1 VKDLDNKVAFITGG
15 ASGIGLA
22 MAKVFSSAGMKVVIA
37 DIREEFLDEAM
48 TQFNGDSGLVHAIQ
62 LDVTDRGAMARAA
75 DETERVFGKVHLLCN
90 NAAINIFG
98 PMDEGT
104 FADWDWVMNVN
115 LNGVINGIVTF
126 IPRIKAHGEGGHV
139 VNTASMA
146 AFIAGPG
153 AGIYTVS
160 KFAVRGLSEAFW
172 YALAPQNIG
181 VSVLCPGLVRSK
193 IYQSENIRPPEFAG
207 SGYDPNDE
215 FTQRLEEV
223 HKIGMDPMEVAE
235 KVLRGIKRNDL
246 YIFSHPDHKQEV
258 RELCE
263 EIMAAFPD
271 EEPEPQRMAFEDFRR
286 KQKAEVKAKGN
297 AVLSGR

>member
-1 VKDLDNKVAFITGG
+1 
-15 ASGIGLA
+15 
-22 MAKVFSSAGMKVVIA
+22 
-37 DIREEFLDEAM
+37 
-48 TQFNGDSGLVHAIQ
+48 
-62 LDVTDRGAMARAA
+62 
-75 DETERVFGKVHLLCN
+75 
-90 NAAINIFG
+90 
-98 PMDEGT
+98 
-104 FADWDWVMNVN
+104 
-115 LNGVINGIVTF
+115 
-126 IPRIKAHGEGGHV
+126 
-139 VNTASMA
+139 
-146 AFIAGPG
+146 
-153 AGIYTVS
+153 
-160 KFAVRGLSEAFW
+160 
-172 YALAPQNIG
+172 LAPQNIG